1 MRTTS
6 PCRLRSCK
14 KVLLNCWCC
23 ESVISLLWSRK
34 IPWACNIQPD
44 KIHRDVHVHLEIFH
58 YRSRWFYLITRKI
71 HQILKTIPWNYLAMS
86 FSGNFQ
92 CILKEENKEYGS
104 GRSCVL
110 SVSLSL
116 SFGGGGWGFE
126 FVGVALLK
134 RPIFI
139 NIDSRNLYTSQK
151 WSYFYINHFC
161 VSTNLRPLLL
171 IKKK

>member
-1 MRTTS
+1 
-6 PCRLRSCK
+6 
-14 KVLLNCWCC
+14 
-23 ESVISLLWSRK
+23 
-34 IPWACNIQPD
+34 
-44 KIHRDVHVHLEIFH
+44 
-58 YRSRWFYLITRKI
+58 
-71 HQILKTIPWNYLAMS
+71 MS

-104 GRSCVL
+104 GRSCIL
-110 SVSLSL
+110 SVCLSL

-171 IKKK
+171 IKKKILRPLHLFSQPQLSFFVVLHLFFLIFNSNLNLVSLLSRL